1 MSWEK
6 WGLISCRSLI
16 ATVSR
21 KSPIKQA
28 NTISDE
34 FQLDV
39 SDDGNF
45 PYHALVENID

>member
-1 MSWEK
+1 M
-6 WGLISCRSLI
+6 GLTGCRSLI
-16 ATVSR
+16 GTASR

-28 NTISDE
+28 NMISDE

-45 PYHALVENID
+45 PYHALVENRD